1 MSPEPTPTTPPPQT
15 TPLQATTRSEVDGHR
30 ELVERIRTLERLNAD
45 LSGQIEH
52 LSGTLFMTDME
63 KRRLERRYL
72 VVRPVALVRKIVFLY
87 KQRRERK
94 RLG

>member
-15 TPLQATTRSEVDGHR
+15 TPTRSEVDGHR
-30 ELVERIRTLERLNAD
+30 ELEERIRTLERLNAD